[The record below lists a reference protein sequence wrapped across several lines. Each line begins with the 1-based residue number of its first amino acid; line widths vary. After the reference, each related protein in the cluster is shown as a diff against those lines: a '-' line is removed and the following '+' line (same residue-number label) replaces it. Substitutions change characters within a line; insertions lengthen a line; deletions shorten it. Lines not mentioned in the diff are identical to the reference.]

1 MGTVARKRSVW
12 GPSGEHR
19 WLSDDKVG
27 SGGGVRFTIP
37 QAAEILGVKE
47 DTIRK
52 RIQRKTLQSIKGEHR
67 VHVIIPADEYRR
79 ARERVKEAS
88 EDASGDKSQDVP
100 GPSQDTRGELAESLR
115 EQVAYLQGVIA
126 TRDKELAQRAEEI
139 RRRDAALE
147 REQQLAAMF
156 ADRLREL
163 EAPREQARPGPSGAR
178 MSPETAPGGPGSA
191 WDTWQGEPKE
201 PSDYSEQ
208 ARERRES
215 PVSSGPIDAPQSPAE
230 EAHGTAERPF
240 TEEEPQPERSWWRRF
255 FGF

>member
-1 MGTVARKRSVW
+1 MGEDKAQGQSKDRSGAYKDREM
-12 GPSGEHR
+12 GPGP
-19 WLSDDKVG
+19 
-27 SGGGVRFTIP
+27 VRCTIP
-37 QAAEILGVKE
+37 QAAEILGFKE

-52 RIQRKTLQSIKGEHR
+52 RIQRGTLESTKVGGR
-67 VHVIIPADEYRR
+67 VHVYIPYDDYLKAQD
-79 ARERVKEAS
+79 KS
-88 EDASGDKSQDVP
+88 EDKSGDESQDAPKPSQDV
-100 GPSQDTRGELAESLR
+100 RNELVETLR

-126 TRDKELAQRAEEI
+126 TRDQELALRAEEI

-147 REQQLAAMF
+147 REQELAAMF

-163 EAPREQARPGPSGAR
+163 EAPREAVRAEGPSGAR
-178 MSPETAPGGPGSA
+178 TSPETAPGGPGAA

-215 PVSSGPIDAPQSPAE
+215 PVSSGPIDTPQSPAE
-230 EAHGTAERPF
+230 EAHGAAERPF